1 MSALFRREVLR
12 ASVTRRLAHGD
23 REVVTRVYLSDGTV
37 EERTNPGIP
46 DDDDL
51 PWSPAGKY
59 NDLDAERDRLRRDG
73 WAIEGDET

>member
-23 REVVTRVYLSDGTV
+23 RHVVTRAYLSDGTV
-37 EERTNPGIP
+37 EERTNRGVP

-51 PWSPAGKY
+51 PWAPAGKY
-59 NDLDAERDRLRRDG
+59 EDLEAERQRLSRDG
-73 WAIEGDET
+73 WVIEHDKT

>member
-23 REVVTRVYLSDGTV
+23 RLVVTRVYLSDGTV
-37 EERTNPGIP
+37 QERTNPGVP

-51 PWSPAGKY
+51 LWSPAGNY
-59 NDLDAERDRLRRDG
+59 RDLDAERQRPSRDG
-73 WAIEGDET
+73 WSIEEDKG

>member
-23 REVVTRVYLSDGTV
+23 RLVVTRVYLSDGTV
-37 EERTNPGIP
+37 QERTNPGVP

-59 NDLDAERDRLRRDG
+59 EDLDAERARLTREG
-73 WAIEGDET
+73 WAIEDSDT

>member
-23 REVVTRVYLSDGTV
+23 RHVVTRVYLNDGTV
-37 EERTNPGIP
+37 EERTNPGVP

-51 PWSPAGKY
+51 PWSPAGHY
-59 NDLDAERDRLRRDG
+59 RDLDAERERLSREG
-73 WAIEGDET
+73 WSVEEDKG